1 MSGNAALRTDKQP
14 EAAPEYTEGTENQ
27 VSYSAYTNIANSAH
41 QPAFCNQY
49 RIPRLFTDFCENRL
63 SRFCVILLTNK
74 QQTNADENITSSEEV
89 TRKLATANNQ
99 SINQS
104 INQFNSNLAAREPDS
119 K

>member
-1 MSGNAALRTDKQP
+1 MSGNAELRTDKQP
-14 EAAPEYTEGTENQ
+14 EAALTEGTENQ

-41 QPAFCNQY
+41 QPAFCY
-49 RIPRLFTDFCENRL
+49 PRLFIDFCEYRL
-63 SRFCVILLTNK
+63 SRFCLIPLTNK
-74 QQTNADENITSSEEV
+74 QQTDADENITSSEEV

-99 SINQS
+99 SLNQS